1 MTGKHIRLRRHY
13 QRLLAL
19 QYSDSIGPPANM
31 AAMTTLKP
39 DSKEK
44 EGAAISQLEFRPSSS
59 TRATVPVFGDNGS
72 TTLLQGSQQNIPPSA
87 ASITLASVMGLRRR
101 RSPKSL
107 YSNPQYQ
114 AIQRVLL
121 LNAYPLAYIILWIP
135 GIANRLIEATG
146 HKSTAMQILQASTQL
161 VGLAN
166 ALTYGWN
173 ERVAK
178 QLKERFFKDR

>member
-1 MTGKHIRLRRHY
+1 ME
-13 QRLLAL
+13 LLPTDLTAPVA
-19 QYSDSIGPPANM
+19 ITVGPNA
-31 AAMTTLKP
+31 
-39 DSKEK
+39 SKAPPGEK
-44 EGAAISQLEFRPSSS
+44 SAISRIEFATPTS
-59 TRATVPVFGDNGS
+59 TSQEMNSLNSPAT
-72 TTLLQGSQQNIPPSA
+72 TYAQGSQYNLPAPPTSFSPSTA
-87 ASITLASVMGLRRR
+87 KSFTIANVTGLRGSKSS
-101 RSPKSL
+101 RSLS
-107 YSNPQYQ
+107 SNPQYQ

-146 HKSTAMQILQASTQL
+146 HSSTVMQILQASTQL

-178 QLKERFFKDR
+178 QLKERFSKNR